1 MPISRPL
8 LAWALAAALGGL
20 WWVAD
25 IQNGHADA
33 VPSDPVLARG
43 EQIAR
48 QVCSACH
55 VVAGDQE
62 FPPLLH
68 SREPSFR
75 EIANRPTTTQESIQ
89 KFITTTH
96 WDQKTIPMTMPD
108 PMLRPEQAVA
118 VSRYIMSLRR
128 Q

>member
-1 MPISRPL
+1 MPISKPWTV
-8 LAWALAAALGGL
+8 LALGAALGGL

-25 IQNGHADA
+25 IQNGYAETVTADPA
-33 VPSDPVLARG
+33 LARG

-48 QVCSACH
+48 QKCAACH
-55 VVAGDQE
+55 VVAGDQK
-62 FPPLLH
+62 FPPVSR

-75 EIANRPTTTQESIQ
+75 EIASRPTTTQASVQ

-96 WDQKTIPMTMPD
+96 WDHKRIPITMPD
-108 PMLRPEQAVA
+108 PKLTPEEAVA
-118 VSRYIMSLRR
+118 VSGYIMSLRK